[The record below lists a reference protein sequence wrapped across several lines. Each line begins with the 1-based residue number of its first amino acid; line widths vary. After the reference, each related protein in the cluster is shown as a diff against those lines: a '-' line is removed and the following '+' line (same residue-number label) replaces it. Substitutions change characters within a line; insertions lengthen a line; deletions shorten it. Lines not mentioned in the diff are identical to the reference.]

1 LQQVDTTEIGCLF
14 SIVTSPT
21 FLLEEDHGKEC
32 SLTKTL
38 QNWFFSCSVASKG
51 DQFLWAASNMGV
63 ASSLMLPV
71 TQEMAEEES
80 KQQGGMNRQ
89 ATAVAAAKG
98 DPPVVTM
105 AQPEP
110 EGFSEV

>member
-1 LQQVDTTEIGCLF
+1 MDTTEIGCLF
-14 SIVTSPT
+14 SIVTFPT

-38 QNWFFSCSVASKG
+38 QNWLFSCSVASKG

-80 KQQGGMNRQ
+80 KQQGGMNQQ
-89 ATAVAAAKG
+89 ATAGAAAKG
-98 DPPVVTM
+98 DSPVVTM

-110 EGFSEV
+110 EGFTEV

>member
-1 LQQVDTTEIGCLF
+1 MDTTEVGCLF
-14 SIVTSPT
+14 SIITSPT
-21 FLLEEDHGKEC
+21 FLLEEAHGKEC
-32 SLTKTL
+32 NLTKTS
-38 QNWFFSCSVASKG
+38 QNWLFSCSVASKG

-89 ATAVAAAKG
+89 ATAAAAEKG

-110 EGFSEV
+110 EGFTEV